1 MSDGWAAGG
10 VDIIAITYQ
19 LCHVDEATK
28 SLPSECPPLCGNG
41 LHRADLGSEGDS
53 EPFDIVKG

>member
-1 MSDGWAAGG
+1 MTDGWAAGG

-28 SLPSECPPLCGNG
+28 SFPAACPPLCGNK
-41 LHRADLGSEGDS
+41 A
-53 EPFDIVKG
+53 PKG